1 MRLQG
6 KTVLVTGAASGI
18 GRGIALRLAS
28 EGANVVV
35 AVHRLD
41 ERSEQVC
48 KEIREAGV
56 QAWLVQGDVGGVGEV
71 QRLFREATEAAGS
84 IDALINNAGIEIR
97 APFGEVTEQDYDR
110 VLNVN
115 LKGPFFLSQQFV
127 HHCKQQRRG
136 GKIVNI
142 SSVHEDL
149 PFPNFTSYCVSKGG
163 LRMLMRNLAIELA
176 PHGITVNNIAP
187 GAIQTPIHQALQQRP
202 DQLRAL
208 LANIPLNRLGEPGD
222 VAGLAA
228 FLCSADADY
237 ITGATL
243 VIDGGLLWNY
253 SEQ

>member
-1 MRLQG
+1 MRLKG

-18 GRGIALRLAS
+18 GRGIALRLAA

-35 AVHRLD
+35 AVHKLD

-48 KEIREAGV
+48 KQIREAGV
-56 QAWLVQGDVGGVGEV
+56 QAWPVQGDVAGVAEV
-71 QRLFREATEAAGS
+71 ERLFREATDAAGS

-97 APFGEVTEQDYDR
+97 APFGEVTEEDYDR

-115 LKGPFFLSQQFV
+115 LKGPFFLSQQFAG
-127 HHCKQQRRG
+127 HCKQQGRG

-176 PHGITVNNIAP
+176 PLGITVNNIAP
-187 GAIQTPIHQALQQRP
+187 GAIQTPINKGLQQRP

-208 LANIPLNRLGEPGD
+208 LANIPLGRLGEPGD

-253 SEQ
+253 AEQ

>member
-1 MRLQG
+1 MKLQG

-41 ERSEQVC
+41 ERSEQVR

-56 QAWLVQGDVGGVGEV
+56 QAWVVKGDVAGVGEV
-71 QRLFREATEAAGS
+71 ERLFREATDAAGS
-84 IDALINNAGIEIR
+84 IDALINNAGIEVR
-97 APFGEVTEQDYDR
+97 APFGEVTEEDYDR

-127 HHCKQQRRG
+127 RHCRQQDRG

-176 PHGITVNNIAP
+176 PLGITVNNIAP
-187 GAIQTPIHQALQQRP
+187 GAIQTPINRALQQRP

-208 LANIPLNRLGEPGD
+208 LSNIPLGRLGEPGD

-253 SEQ
+253 AEQ

>member
-48 KEIREAGV
+48 KQIREAGA
-56 QAWLVQGDVGGVGEV
+56 QAWPVQGDVAGVDEV
-71 QRLFREATEAAGS
+71 ERLFREATAAAGS

-97 APFGEVTEQDYDR
+97 ATFGEVTEEDYDR

-127 HHCKQQRRG
+127 QHCRQQGRG
-136 GKIVNI
+136 G
-142 SSVHEDL
+142 
-149 PFPNFTSYCVSKGG
+149 
-163 LRMLMRNLAIELA
+163 
-176 PHGITVNNIAP
+176 
-187 GAIQTPIHQALQQRP
+187 
-202 DQLRAL
+202 
-208 LANIPLNRLGEPGD
+208 
-222 VAGLAA
+222 
-228 FLCSADADY
+228 
-237 ITGATL
+237 
-243 VIDGGLLWNY
+243 
-253 SEQ
+253 